1 MENPHV
7 DGIYK
12 ETWGF
17 SWAMLVSGR
26 VTPISRV
33 VNSFEQQKQKL
44 TNDIPLNPDWFRFP
58 DPYIGFNCNG

>member
-1 MENPHV
+1 
-7 DGIYK
+7 
-12 ETWGF
+12 
-17 SWAMLVSGR
+17 MLVSGR